1 MKKNSQRVLFCEK
14 VHKTLDFLRGGG
26 IIFCTIFIVKGISP
40 MKKTFLIFLL
50 IFLFCFSACVDGAQ
64 NPADTDA
71 NSGTADSNADG
82 GKEKEFDLWAGVE
95 GDVRELSIE
104 LNGSSMTA
112 VLNKDETGRLDVLSS
127 EGYTS
132 VSADGY
138 SDFDAE
144 IATFST
150 IYGSYVVEENQI
162 VVTCDA
168 HVSYR
173 IDVRGKDAE
182 AFKSAYIEDMGE
194 EYQDLFDK
202 GMVMEE
208 ATGTYAVVLFV
219 DGDACRIHTFTK
231 YREDGNREEEMIVA
245 EDGSWTETNYYENG
259 VVSVVS
265 EYSSEGDSVKRTSY
279 NDDGSI
285 NFVSAYEYS
294 EEGYVKTTTDANG
307 SIISVFEKKDETL
320 EDNYYLR
327 TEKTTEQ
334 GVMTMLEI
342 YEWYEN
348 EQGGM
353 VIPNR
358 YRETV
363 TGNEKHIFIEMGR
376 GDDWNYTYILEK
388 AYVDDVITEYICR
401 KFFEVKEVGDL
412 YEMRVEYM
420 SEMDSYSV
428 MEYYYD
434 GGGYNPKDNGEN
446 IPASEYVHADWETPT
461 WPEF

>member
-1 MKKNSQRVLFCEK
+1 
-14 VHKTLDFLRGGG
+14 
-26 IIFCTIFIVKGISP
+26 

-194 EYQDLFDK
+194 EYQDLLIK
-202 GMVMEE
+202 
-208 ATGTYAVVLFV
+208 
-219 DGDACRIHTFTK
+219 AC
-231 YREDGNREEEMIVA
+231 EG
-245 EDGSWTETNYYENG
+245 GSNG
-259 VVSVVS
+259 HLCCCS
-265 EYSSEGDSVKRTSY
+265 
-279 NDDGSI
+279 
-285 NFVSAYEYS
+285 F
-294 EEGYVKTTTDANG
+294 
-307 SIISVFEKKDETL
+307 
-320 EDNYYLR
+320 
-327 TEKTTEQ
+327 
-334 GVMTMLEI
+334 
-342 YEWYEN
+342 
-348 EQGGM
+348 
-353 VIPNR
+353 
-358 YRETV
+358 
-363 TGNEKHIFIEMGR
+363 
-376 GDDWNYTYILEK
+376 
-388 AYVDDVITEYICR
+388 C
-401 KFFEVKEVGDL
+401 
-412 YEMRVEYM
+412 
-420 SEMDSYSV
+420 
-428 MEYYYD
+428 
-434 GGGYNPKDNGEN
+434 
-446 IPASEYVHADWETPT
+446 
-461 WPEF
+461 